1 MTKGPRQHSLSSKHS
16 DYSQW
21 LPSSCHDIS
30 RYWSL
35 EYCYYHSGPPLARQ
49 NSSSAFRLRPI
60 VLVKNL
66 AKSTSDFLDPTSI
79 MNRLWTPPELFLFTL
94 DWMALHLLLCAK
106 FLASLKEMPSRLVY
120 RSLTK
125 NARVSNSA
133 IYLSVEKLRGAKAE
147 STATESPAVS
157 EQTISKSFAA
167 QRQRA
172 A

>member
-49 NSSSAFRLRPI
+49 NSSSVFRLRPI

-125 NARVSNSA
+125 NARVEQLRN
-133 IYLSVEKLRGAKAE
+133 LSKRQKAAWRKGRVNRNRVTSGLGADD
-147 STATESPAVS
+147 
-157 EQTISKSFAA
+157 I
-167 QRQRA
+167 
-172 A
+172 